1 MAQFTI
7 TAPWEEKK
15 KKFQITAPWEEETA
29 ETEEEETEDGW
40 WETTKDVASSAYGAI
55 PEPVQ
60 EGLESVGGGML
71 SVLHQ
76 LGRPQSAVA
85 GGLYNIFE
93 EMQQQAPEDDR
104 SAWDRYV
111 TETFEAM
118 GKGFTYEDEKRIQDI
133 MARANP
139 EWVKQNPILS
149 TILGFAGDVA
159 TDPLNLIGLG
169 LVRKA
174 LSAPARGVS
183 KALEGTKLGAQLAEK
198 ADNPVLRAFN
208 IYTGDKKVSRDIY
221 IKMIDR
227 IKGRQGMVGR
237 QRDLDTRELRT
248 AAKALGVSVDDL
260 NLQIRRESEGLAA
273 GANIPANLT
282 GAARESAVAEA
293 RDMREMFSDVITKE
307 QSATPIS
314 GMGDDAFIPGSQMT
328 EIGLGGGV
336 VGDAPSLGEVRASE
350 LGLGRGLTG
359 EAAERPYL
367 PHVLAPAGLKDLKKR
382 AKKTHGG
389 MESMRD
395 AWRQMPNAFRRHVP
409 GTVEDAKI
417 RFGKDYFLGDVPTI
431 KAVRL
436 AAHETSM
443 ASRDFLKE
451 TAETL
456 GRKADDAPAHWITID
471 GVEGVKF
478 DPKLAPF
485 INDMHKTVSDPAKV
499 GEFLK
504 FTDRATKWW
513 KMWSLGLRPAY
524 HSRNAIGNLWNAYNI
539 GGMGP
544 TDAHRFG
551 QAMKIQR
558 QSAVPSPTKMGD
570 VKGAIGFGKFSGDTK
585 VGKFGTHSNEQL
597 WKMAQEDGVLNHG
610 QYGADVG
617 RNIERFAVN
626 DAPKN
631 AAASLAQWVTP
642 TTKNKLLHGG
652 FAAGT
657 AIENNARLALYL
669 TTLAKTGSRQS
680 ARANVKK
687 ALFDYSDLSP
697 FEQNTMKRWIPFYTW
712 SRKNIPAQ
720 IEALIKNP
728 QRGVKVDHM
737 IDNIQ
742 YGVDT
747 PTLDETSDFLKG
759 RSAIWVDKFF
769 EGGGGDV
776 RNAITLMNWL
786 PIVDPD
792 RLLDWKPIR
801 GGKFKELTSG
811 VPFPTLIAEMTN
823 PFFKSVLEA
832 FMNYDIY
839 RRRDI
844 SDGKKVDF
852 LGMRMPAH
860 IAKLAQNL
868 VMLSELDRL
877 NPDGVF
883 GERTRE
889 PDGSTVMTRAKFK
902 PPWQD
907 EPSLRQSRLDQPVS
921 VRLLQYLVGLR
932 PYEDKGDAEM
942 WRQMNLY
949 KDYKTLVGLMRQ
961 EQGRGNEDSVKDLW
975 RMVDRVMGEM

>member
-1 MAQFTI
+1 MGNTVL
-7 TAPWEEKK
+7 PWEQQKRKK
-15 KKFQITAPWEEETA
+15 TFLPWESEESA
-29 ETEEEETEDGW
+29 PIEEDESL
-40 WETTKDVASSAYGAI
+40 WETTKDAFSSAYGAI

-60 EGLESVGGGML
+60 EGLEFAGGGML
-71 SVLHQ
+71 DALHQ
-76 LGRPQSAVA
+76 LGRPQSAIA

-93 EMQQQAPEDDR
+93 EMEEQEPEDDR

-133 MARANP
+133 MAKANP
-139 EWVKQNPILS
+139 EWVAKNPILS

-169 LVRKA
+169 LVRKG
-174 LSAPARGVS
+174 LSAPANLVE
-183 KALEGTKLGAQLAEK
+183 KAIEGTKLGAQLAEK
-198 ADNPVLRAFN
+198 ADNPVLSAFN
-208 IYTGDKKVSRDIY
+208 VYTGDKKKARDLY

-227 IKGRQGMVGR
+227 IKGKQGEIGR
-237 QRDLDTRELRT
+237 QMKLDSKELRA
-248 AAKALGVSVDDL
+248 AAKSLGVSVDDL
-260 NLQIRRESEGLAA
+260 NRQILRETEGMAA
-273 GANIPANLT
+273 AANVPANLT
-282 GAARESAVAEA
+282 GAARAKAQQEA
-293 RDMREMFSDVITKE
+293 ADMSEMFENQLTKE
-307 QSATPIS
+307 QAGVSVRVGDDIMGPRSERVAPVDVGAIS
-314 GMGDDAFIPGSQMT
+314 GT
-328 EIGLGGGV
+328 
-336 VGDAPSLGEVRASE
+336 RATE
-350 LGLGRGLTG
+350 LGLGKDLPQKSIDPVTGMERLT
-359 EAAERPYL
+359 RPYV
-367 PHVLAPAGLKDLKKR
+367 PHILTSAGEKEMKKR
-382 AKKTHGG
+382 AKKIHGG
-389 MESMRD
+389 MENMRD
-395 AWRQMPNAFRRHVP
+395 AYRQMPNAVRRDVK
-409 GTVEDAKI
+409 GTVEDVNL
-417 RFGKDYFLGDVPTI
+417 RYNRDFFLTDAPTI
-431 KAVRL
+431 KAVRT
-436 AAHETSM
+436 ASHETSM
-443 ASRDFLKE
+443 ASRDFLKQ

-456 GRKADDAPAHWITID
+456 GRKAADAPRHWRGIK
-471 GVEGVKF
+471 GVEGVVF
-478 DPKLAPF
+478 DPKLVPF
-485 INDMHKTVSDPAKV
+485 IDDMYKTVSDPAKV
-499 GEFLK
+499 GAFLK

-524 HSRNAIGNLWNAYNI
+524 HARNVIGNLWNAYNI

-558 QSAVPSPTKMGD
+558 QSSVPSPTKMGD
-570 VKGAIGFGKFSGDTK
+570 VKGAIGFGKFSGS
-585 VGKFGTHSNEQL
+585 VNLGKFGTHSNEKL

-657 AIENNARLALYL
+657 ALENNARLALYL

-687 ALFDYSDLSP
+687 SLFDYSDLSS
-697 FEQNTMKRWIPFYTW
+697 FEQNTMKRWVPFYTW

-720 IEALIKNP
+720 VEALIKNP
-728 QRGVKVDHM
+728 QRGVRVDHM

-747 PTLDETSDFLKG
+747 PSLDETSEFLQG
-759 RSAIWVDKFF
+759 RAPVFIDKFM

-776 RNAITLMNWL
+776 HNAITLMNWL

-811 VPFPTLIAEMTN
+811 VPFPTLISEMTN

-832 FMNYDIY
+832 FFNYDIY

-844 SDGKKVDF
+844 SEYPNKKVDF
-852 LGMRMPAH
+852 LGIRMPVH

-877 NPDGVF
+877 NPDGMF
-883 GERTRE
+883 GEKTRE
-889 PDGSTVMTRAKFK
+889 PDGKIEKTRAKFK
-902 PPWQD
+902 PPWQE
-907 EPSLRQSRLDQPVS
+907 EPALRESRMDQPVS

-932 PYEDKGDAEM
+932 PYEDRGDAET
-942 WRQMNLY
+942 WRLSGMAT
-949 KDYKTLVGLMRQ
+949 DIKTLERLLSK
-961 EQGRGNEDSVKDLW
+961 EAAKGNKDSVKDLL
-975 RMVDRVMGEM
+975 RRIDRATKGMQ